1 MVIGGGIVGCAS
13 AFFLSRSGRS
23 PIVIERSDA
32 VASATTSV
40 SAHAIRCQ
48 FAEPE
53 NIAQT
58 TESLAIYEN
67 FRDVIGDPSAQID
80 LTQNGYLF
88 ASTDEA
94 DLAPFRDR
102 VARQQSLG
110 VTDVEFLTGD
120 DIRYRFPWMSDEI
133 VVGSFRQRD
142 GWIDSG
148 SGSQS
153 LPRRVRRANRAR
165 D

>member
-1 MVIGGGIVGCAS
+1 MTGNFAVRHIDQLPETAEVVVIGAGIVGCAS

-23 PIVIERSDA
+23 PVVIERSDA

-94 DLAPFRDR
+94 DLDAIPGSRR
-102 VARQQSLG
+102 AATVARCHRCRAP
-110 VTDVEFLTGD
+110 D
-120 DIRYRFPWMSDEI
+120 
-133 VVGSFRQRD
+133 
-142 GWIDSG
+142 
-148 SGSQS
+148 
-153 LPRRVRRANRAR
+153 RR
-165 D
+165 